1 MPDFAVI
8 LPAGG
13 GSTRFGGG
21 RDKLLEPLAGLPV
34 IGHSLRAFLG
44 RTDVAAVVI
53 PARAGAEGELPGEA
67 LRAIP
72 ALQPVLADPRVRFC
86 AGGGTRAH
94 SVWNGVRAA
103 PAGVEWVAVHDAARP
118 LVSGEVIDRALAAA
132 VAHGAAV
139 PALPVNL
146 TIKQADGPLPARVQR
161 TLPRASLWAMQ
172 TPQIMRRADLL
183 RAFETCPLPLEQVTD
198 DVQLIELAGRDVWL
212 VAGDERNLKVT
223 TRMDLR
229 VAEMLIGE
237 NPEASSQ

>member
-1 MPDFAVI
+1 MPEFAVI

-44 RTDVAAVVI
+44 RADVAAVVI
-53 PARAGAEGELPGEA
+53 PTRAGDAGEPPGAA
-67 LRAIP
+67 LRAVP
-72 ALQPVLADPRVRFC
+72 ALQPLLADPRVRFC
-86 AGGGTRAH
+86 AGGATRAH

-118 LVSGEVIDRALAAA
+118 LVTREVIDRLLAAA

-139 PALPVNL
+139 PALPVGL

-161 TLPRASLWAMQ
+161 TIPRASLWAMQ
-172 TPQIMRRADLL
+172 TPQVMRRADLL
-183 RAFETCPLPLEQVTD
+183 RAFETCPMRLENVTD
-198 DVQLIELAGRDVWL
+198 DVQLIELAGGEVWL
-212 VAGDERNLKVT
+212 VDGDERNLKVT
-223 TRMDLR
+223 TPLDLR
-229 VAEMLIGE
+229 VAEMLAGK
-237 NPEASSQ
+237 NPIASSQ